1 MNRNISELLA
11 SWAAWRACVCQCC
24 YASIAYGTP
33 VVTLKFMYGI
43 RFFTSRH
50 GIKHTLHPSDTNV
63 GDLYASTPSVLH
75 SMPMPSMLNTLQ
87 ELNIP
92 PTESIPAV
100 DDASPTVSASDPDPE
115 VGVDAIALQFASN
128 HPRPSH
134 YGPFVRGDQKTS
146 SNSFSQNTKRWCTKA
161 ELYSK
166 MVSEDVPRVVYAA
179 WLEAAKNITTIILQ
193 QYDADERTSHARMHC
208 SHGTHHGIYS
218 YNFFHDFG
226 ASPDAMVVLFSGTQ
240 ARRVMALA
248 LRNTAPLVG
257 GTVSLP
263 ALNTLFGIFDCIR
276 GDDGNL
282 HFRLLQSSP
291 LHTTNLVMSM
301 DLDNRK
307 QCLMFI
313 FFNSQI
319 PSFGQPDPGAIG
331 ISGPALPARTTSTVT
346 VYCMN
351 NGTFSLQY
359 QQCVTDPSQCPA
371 DFRGLLCQANPVRN
385 FGNEQVL
392 RAAIKRECSAI
403 QSKFHTLLLESTRP
417 ADVQERRGGLRFK
430 STAWAES
437 RKAESES
444 DEHHRPCIQNALMHT
459 LVSLGDYASAHMV
472 DGQATLPEVTSR
484 QMVLCV
490 AECVGHSSVVLQSPY
505 PIETQ
510 ESACV
515 SVIPTISSLQSLETA
530 SLFGHAHHFFG
541 ASVDFL
547 ALDTSRYHTRNGF
560 RSTIIRRT
568 WKNFSQNPRI
578 WSLQFIVLCWGN

>member
-1 MNRNISELLA
+1 MAEIFEE
-11 SWAAWRACVCQCC
+11 
-24 YASIAYGTP
+24 I
-33 VVTLKFMYGI
+33 
-43 RFFTSRH
+43 
-50 GIKHTLHPSDTNV
+50 V
-63 GDLYASTPSVLH
+63 GDL
-75 SMPMPSMLNTLQ
+75 PSMLNTLQ

-100 DDASPTVSASDPDPE
+100 DNASPTVSASDPDPE

-128 HPRPSH
+128 HPRLSH
-134 YGPFVRGDQKTS
+134 YEPFVRGDQKTS

-179 WLEAAKNITTIILQ
+179 WLEAAKNIMTIILQ
-193 QYDADERTSHARMHC
+193 H
-208 SHGTHHGIYS
+208 HGTHHGIYL

-257 GTVSLP
+257 GTVGLP

-301 DLDNRK
+301 DIDNQK

-319 PSFGQPDPGAIG
+319 PSSGQPDPSAIR
-331 ISGPALPARTTSTVT
+331 ISGPALPARMTSTVT

-351 NGTFSLQY
+351 NGMFLLLGLVLLRYRRRDLMEDVPATSVLLTIFSP
-359 QQCVTDPSQCPA
+359 CNTDNA
-371 DFRGLLCQANPVRN
+371 LLILRNALLTSGGFCMCYCGCQANPVQN

-392 RAAIKRECSAI
+392 RAAIKRERSAI
-403 QSKFHTLLLESTRP
+403 QSKFHTLYQASGCKYK
-417 ADVQERRGGLRFK
+417 RGGVG
-430 STAWAES
+430 SGS
-437 RKAESES
+437 KAQLG
-444 DEHHRPCIQNALMHT
+444 QNLEKLNLSPTSVTDHAYYILTDGSMH
-459 LVSLGDYASAHMV
+459 
-472 DGQATLPEVTSR
+472 
-484 QMVLCV
+484 
-490 AECVGHSSVVLQSPY
+490 
-505 PIETQ
+505 
-510 ESACV
+510 
-515 SVIPTISSLQSLETA
+515 
-530 SLFGHAHHFFG
+530 F
-541 ASVDFL
+541 
-547 ALDTSRYHTRNGF
+547 
-560 RSTIIRRT
+560 
-568 WKNFSQNPRI
+568 
-578 WSLQFIVLCWGN
+578 

>member
-1 MNRNISELLA
+1 MESDDYFLA
-11 SWAAWRACVCQCC
+11 
-24 YASIAYGTP
+24 
-33 VVTLKFMYGI
+33 F
-43 RFFTSRH
+43 
-50 GIKHTLHPSDTNV
+50 HPSDTDV

-75 SMPMPSMLNTLQ
+75 STPMNASTMAEIFEEIVGDLPSMLNTLQ
-87 ELNIP
+87 GLNIP
-92 PTESIPAV
+92 PTESVPAV

-115 VGVDAIALQFASN
+115 AGVDAIALQFASN
-128 HPRPSH
+128 HPTPLAVLFGEFGVHGWVSLCNRLVLKYSARIGIESLRAFRQRRPEDIIEFIQSE
-134 YGPFVRGDQKTS
+134 YEEMVRQGGIIFEDEEIQIDG
-146 SNSFSQNTKRWCTKA
+146 NSVRTRINVPGFLRILVQ
-161 ELYSK
+161 

-193 QYDADERTSHARMHC
+193 QYDADERTSRTRMHC

-226 ASPDAMVVLFSGTQ
+226 ASPDATAVLFSGTQ

-257 GTVSLP
+257 GTVGPP

-282 HFRLLQSSP
+282 RFRLLQSSP
-291 LHTTNLVMSM
+291 LHTTNLVTSM

-359 QQCVTDPSQCPA
+359 RQCVTDPSQRPA

-403 QSKFHTLLLESTRP
+403 RSKFRTLYQASGCKYK
-417 ADVQERRGGLRFK
+417 RGGVGSGSKAQLGQNLERPNLSPTSVTDRAYYI
-430 STAWAES
+430 ST
-437 RKAESES
+437 
-444 DEHHRPCIQNALMHT
+444 
-459 LVSLGDYASAHMV
+459 
-472 DGQATLPEVTSR
+472 DGSMR
-484 QMVLCV
+484 C
-490 AECVGHSSVVLQSPY
+490 
-505 PIETQ
+505 
-510 ESACV
+510 
-515 SVIPTISSLQSLETA
+515 
-530 SLFGHAHHFFG
+530 
-541 ASVDFL
+541 
-547 ALDTSRYHTRNGF
+547 
-560 RSTIIRRT
+560 
-568 WKNFSQNPRI
+568 
-578 WSLQFIVLCWGN
+578 